1 MDPNTGFASTSP
13 SSTLFAQQYNAERNP
28 RKQQHGRV
36 NSISCSYCK
45 GSHNSNR
52 CTVVTDVTARKQII
66 RAKNRCF
73 NCLKSGHLVRNCNS
87 KNTCFKCKGRHHISL
102 CDAKGGGERN
112 KNNNDGQVPHSQDD
126 EQNQSSNVNVV
137 GCHNSTL
144 LQTANAHL
152 LNTDENS
159 VVFSSCVLFKNCS
172 QKSFITSNAKQR
184 LKLKIIRSE
193 ILNVKVFGVKV
204 KIKNAH
210 SKDYSVIEARTL
222 PWKQDHEQIPD
233 NFQNSRNRLTSV
245 FRRLKAKPEL
255 LQQYDDIIK
264 QQKRDGII
272 EQVTEPP
279 PPPGKVHYLPHHY
292 VLKEDKST
300 TKVRIVYDA
309 SSNSPSLNDCLEK
322 GPSLLPLRMDIL
334 IRFGT
339 YKVAVASDI
348 KQAFLN
354 VAINTPDRDFLRFL
368 WFDDITKENPQ
379 LMIYRYTRVIFGMNA
394 SQFLLAASIIKHLEK
409 YQSADP
415 DFVLAFLENL
425 YVDDSIG
432 GGDTSDQVFTFYQKA
447 KARLK
452 EAGLILRKWRSNSPT
467 LQAQISKFEI
477 EDPAPPDEK
486 ILGITWDTANDEMEI
501 DLSRQKQLAQSDVLL
516 TKRNILKII
525 ASIYDSVGLV
535 SPLVVPFKIFFQKLC
550 TTVNDWDPEVS
561 EELKD
566 EWNSLIQLFSIS
578 SKHRLQRY
586 YFANYPLSDLK
597 DITLHGFCDASKRSY
612 AAVVYIIGTLSS
624 GRSVG
629 RIVCS
634 KTKVSSLNELSIP
647 RLELLSCLL
656 LSSLISCISQ
666 SLGSAVPVALKFCW
680 SDSIDALCWVR
691 NNNSSKQFVK
701 NRVTKIRDLT
711 PPAMWRFCPGKLNPA
726 DLPSRGVN
734 KANKNNWFQTWT
746 VGPSFIYED
755 QLQWPEEPNNNKI
768 KITSVNS
775 GTVDPGQSVKDQRPN
790 SVSNKFTTPHSPV
803 LSDECPAIC
812 KRTVDLEDHLQD
824 QRPSLR
830 QRTGDVGVRPQGQQ
844 PYFSDDIIRC
854 KGRLLNANL
863 PYDSKYPILLPGDS
877 YLSTLIIRRVHQQTF
892 HAGVE
897 HTLCRIRE
905 NYWILQCRKYVRA
918 IVNKCVYCKSYPFES
933 TGVDYLGPLMVKP
946 IFNEDQSAMFPVHVA
961 LFTCAVTRAVH
972 LDIVP
977 DQSASSFIRTLKRFL
992 ARRGIP
998 TLMISDNATC
1008 FKNEELRLNEE
1019 LSKLNL
1025 SSSFGNI

>member
-1 MDPNTGFASTSP
+1 
-13 SSTLFAQQYNAERNP
+13 
-28 RKQQHGRV
+28 
-36 NSISCSYCK
+36 
-45 GSHNSNR
+45 
-52 CTVVTDVTARKQII
+52 
-66 RAKNRCF
+66 
-73 NCLKSGHLVRNCNS
+73 
-87 KNTCFKCKGRHHISL
+87 
-102 CDAKGGGERN
+102 
-112 KNNNDGQVPHSQDD
+112 
-126 EQNQSSNVNVV
+126 
-137 GCHNSTL
+137 
-144 LQTANAHL
+144 
-152 LNTDENS
+152 
-159 VVFSSCVLFKNCS
+159 
-172 QKSFITSNAKQR
+172 
-184 LKLKIIRSE
+184 
-193 ILNVKVFGVKV
+193 
-204 KIKNAH
+204 
-210 SKDYSVIEARTL
+210 
-222 PWKQDHEQIPD
+222 
-233 NFQNSRNRLTSV
+233 
-245 FRRLKAKPEL
+245 
-255 LQQYDDIIK
+255 
-264 QQKRDGII
+264 
-272 EQVTEPP
+272 
-279 PPPGKVHYLPHHY
+279 
-292 VLKEDKST
+292 
-300 TKVRIVYDA
+300 
-309 SSNSPSLNDCLEK
+309 
-322 GPSLLPLRMDIL
+322 
-334 IRFGT
+334 
-339 YKVAVASDI
+339 
-348 KQAFLN
+348 
-354 VAINTPDRDFLRFL
+354 
-368 WFDDITKENPQ
+368 
-379 LMIYRYTRVIFGMNA
+379 MIYRYTRVIFGMNA
-394 SQFLLAASIIKHLEK
+394 SQFLLAASIIKHLKK

-447 KARLK
+447 KARFK
-452 EAGLILRKWRSNSPT
+452 DAGLILRKWRSNSPT

-486 ILGITWDTANDEMEI
+486 ILGIKWDTANDEMEI

-525 ASIYDSVGLV
+525 ASIYDPVGLV
-535 SPLVVPFKIFFQKLC
+535 SPLVVPFKVFFQKLC
-550 TTVNDWDPEVS
+550 TTVNDWDTEFS
-561 EELKD
+561 KELKD

-578 SKHRLQRY
+578 SKYRLQRY

-612 AAVVYIIGTLSS
+612 SAVVYIIGTLSS

-634 KTKVSSLNELSIP
+634 KTKVSPLNELSIP

-656 LSSLISCISQ
+656 LSSLIACISQ

-691 NNNSSKQFVK
+691 NNNSSKKFVK
-701 NRVTKIRDLT
+701 NRVTKFRDLT

-768 KITSVNS
+768 KITSVNP

-790 SVSNKFTTPHSPV
+790 SVPNKFSTLHSVLSHQNLDNVKNVCSTEPV
-803 LSDECPAIC
+803 LSDECPVIC

-830 QRTGDVGVRPQGQQ
+830 QRTVDVGVRPQGQQ
-844 PYFSDDIIRC
+844 PYFSGSMINSRTLPIEELINSTSIKFIDCLKSRINGNVSKQTLLSTEDLEHAELLWVKTCQKDLTSRLNQLNNTLGLFIDKDDIIRC
-854 KGRLLNANL
+854 KRQLLHANL

-877 YLSTLIIRRVHQQTF
+877 YLSTLIIQRVHQQTF
-892 HAGVE
+892 HAGVK

-905 NYWILQCRKYVRA
+905 KYWILQCQKYVRA
-918 IVNKCVYCKSYPFES
+918 IVNKCVYCKRLFGKAYKSTESANLPPFRVSASYPFQS

-972 LDIVP
+972 LDVVP
-977 DQSASSFIRTLKRFL
+977 DQSASPFIRTLKRFT

-1008 FKNEELRLNEE
+1008 FKNEELRLSEE
-1019 LSKLNL
+1019 LSKLNVKWKYIVEAAPWWGGFWERLTYNDDIEEVLTPSHLMHGRNICRPCVQSGDADELDSKAKL
-1025 SSSFGNI
+1025 SKRMMYIKTLKEHFWNQFSNEYITNLRELYAQGPSHSRSVELGEIVIIHSDKKRINWRMGKVTYLITSRDNNVRAGIVKLFTPYTKVINYMKRPIEKLYPLEVKSVESVSYEEKQESIKIIDSDMTVIADDNATERPTRIAADNSILIRPREGFNNYDSINTQISYILPPPYPLYCIVTNLTPFVT